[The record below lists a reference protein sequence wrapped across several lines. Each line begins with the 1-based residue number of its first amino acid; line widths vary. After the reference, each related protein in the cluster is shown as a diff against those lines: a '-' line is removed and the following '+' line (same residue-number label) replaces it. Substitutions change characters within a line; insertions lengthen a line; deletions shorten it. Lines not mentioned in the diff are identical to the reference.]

1 MLYTYNIIWD
11 NDNNTKIRTNK
22 ILTDIQIK
30 QAFESLSK
38 RSIKEIQRIEVL
50 NSYKVNEA
58 EKVNLIFTY
67 TFYDGENPFCYY
79 RNFIPDYKNTFNS
92 NEFVE
97 AFRNFKNTIWGID
110 AEINN
115 ASTTK

>member
-1 MLYTYNIIWD
+1 MY
-11 NDNNTKIRTNK
+11 KK
-22 ILTDIQIK
+22 VVTDLNFVTREKDIEAFWNENQIFQK
-30 QAFESLSK
+30 SMNQ
-38 RSIKEIQRIEVL
+38 RKEGE
-50 NSYKVNEA
+50 
-58 EKVNLIFTY
+58 TY

-115 ASTTK
+115 VSTTR